1 MPRKV
6 CIVGS
11 GSLSSNPRLLKEADA
26 LHEAGYDVTAVACD
40 YTDALRSADDE
51 IAMNAPWRVRR
62 VPRPV
67 FGRYT
72 GELAMQA
79 ARLLEGI
86 QVASPLV
93 LAAEAYGGPARALRR
108 AVGEVAAD
116 LYVAHYVPSLP
127 AAAAAARRHGAMLAF
142 DAEDFHSGEGTGG
155 SREDLRMAMVRRIEG
170 AFLPSCTYVTA
181 ASPMIGRAYAA
192 QYGIS
197 TPTTILNVFPI
208 SMAPPASE
216 APKDAKA
223 LSAYWFSQ
231 TIGLDRGLQGFIQ
244 AMARTRATV
253 TLDVRGSNRWGHGDA
268 LVRLARELGV
278 GERVRLVPMAPPAE
292 MAVLA
297 SKYDVGL
304 SLETD
309 VTESRRLCL
318 TNKIFTY
325 LLAGIPVLMSDTP
338 AQQALAP
345 ELGAAAAVVSLSDPD
360 GVAAVLDSLAA
371 PAALASA
378 KQAAAKLGRQ
388 RYNWDCEKNILLD
401 VVARAFA
408 GRGMG
413 A

>member
-1 MPRKV
+1 
-6 CIVGS
+6 
-11 GSLSSNPRLLKEADA
+11 
-26 LHEAGYDVTAVACD
+26 
-40 YTDALRSADDE
+40 
-51 IAMNAPWRVRR
+51 
-62 VPRPV
+62 
-67 FGRYT
+67 
-72 GELAMQA
+72 
-79 ARLLEGI
+79 
-86 QVASPLV
+86 
-93 LAAEAYGGPARALRR
+93 
-108 AVGEVAAD
+108 
-116 LYVAHYVPSLP
+116 
-127 AAAAAARRHGAMLAF
+127 MLAF

-170 AFLPSCTYVTA
+170 AFLSSCTYVTA

-192 QYGIS
+192 RYGIS
-197 TPTTILNVFPI
+197 TPTTILNVFPM
-208 SMAPPASE
+208 SMAPPAGG

-231 TIGLDRGLQGFIQ
+231 TIGLDRGLQDFIQ

-278 GERVRLVPMAPPAE
+278 GERVRLLPMAPPAE